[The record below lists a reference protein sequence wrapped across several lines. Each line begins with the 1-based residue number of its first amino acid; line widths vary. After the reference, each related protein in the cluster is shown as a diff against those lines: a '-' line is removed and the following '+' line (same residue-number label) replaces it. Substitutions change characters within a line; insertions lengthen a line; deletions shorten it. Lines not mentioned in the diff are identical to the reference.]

1 MEGPYIQQPE
11 LRVWERRSIAGEL
24 QLLECSAF
32 EIDLPSLDPGELA
45 RREAL
50 RPIRRRRRGQ
60 SQPEPYSLPWFLEIE
75 QHRYTRPGASLPH
88 LLEFSKHAGETVLG
102 MGSLLGTDLV
112 QYALNDCRLIVAQS
126 SCELLTLTK
135 RNLQLRGLSARYV
148 QADVDIPLP
157 SSSIDV
163 VYLDALATPLAEPR
177 RWADAIFRLLK
188 PGGKIVSLWPAR
200 YNVSYWESIFFPWQR
215 LFQRPQAVNP
225 HSQTSYQ
232 LRQIF
237 EQFTEHRTHKRH
249 LRRSELPHLW
259 RWQPLL
265 ILERLM
271 GQLLVFKAFKPLSTA
286 RTHALNGQ
294 SASKPNSQ
302 LIGYPDSHFHVNGHS
317 DRPGHSYGQSDN
329 HDQSNNHDHPT
340 STNAAA

>member
-24 QLLECSAF
+24 QLLDCSNF
-32 EIDLPSLDPGELA
+32 EIELPSLDPAELA

-50 RPIRRRRRGQ
+50 RPIRRRRGQ

-75 QHRYTRPGASLPH
+75 RHRYTRPGSSLPY
-88 LLEFSKHAGETVLG
+88 LLEFRKHAGETVLG
-102 MGSLLGTDLV
+102 LGSLLGTDLV
-112 QYALNDCRLIVAQS
+112 QYALNDCRLIVANAS
-126 SCELLTLTK
+126 AELLTLSK
-135 RNLQLRGLSARYV
+135 RNLQLRGLSARCV
-148 QADVDIPLP
+148 QAGLDLPLP

-163 VYLDALATPLAEPR
+163 VYLDALATPLAQPR
-177 RWADAIFRLLK
+177 AWADEIFRVLK

-200 YNVSYWESIFFPWQR
+200 YNVAYWESIFFPWQR
-215 LFQRPQAVNP
+215 LFHRVPAVNP
-225 HSQTSYQ
+225 HSQTSYS

-259 RWQPLL
+259 RWQPLVL
-265 ILERLM
+265 LERLM

-286 RTHALNGQ
+286 RTHAVNGQ
-294 SASKPNSQ
+294 
-302 LIGYPDSHFHVNGHS
+302 VNGQ
-317 DRPGHSYGQSDN
+317 PGGHANG
-329 HDQSNNHDHPT
+329 HPSSVHT
-340 STNAAA
+340 PA